1 MVDRYHRA
9 KLIDFGS
16 VANIRG
22 SKYFQEKDD
31 IVRST

>member
-1 MVDRYHRA
+1 MIDRYHRA

-16 VANIRG
+16 VANVRG
-22 SKYFQEKDD
+22 SKNFEEKDD